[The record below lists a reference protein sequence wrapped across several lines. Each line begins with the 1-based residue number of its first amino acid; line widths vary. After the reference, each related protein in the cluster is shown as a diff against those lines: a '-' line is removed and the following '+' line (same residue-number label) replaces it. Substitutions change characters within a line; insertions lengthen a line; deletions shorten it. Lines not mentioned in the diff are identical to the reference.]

1 MIIAREIGR
10 LMIFVFLYFLNL
22 IYTISNTVSSKK
34 TSYFCKKVLHYF
46 NVYAL
51 IDLSNNKK
59 QKKENKKMSPET
71 NNIETWN
78 QPRTTEQ
85 LLGFIARREAEIF
98 STEA

>member
-1 MIIAREIGR
+1 M
-10 LMIFVFLYFLNL
+10 FLYFLNL

-34 TSYFCKKVLHYF
+34 TSHFRKKALHYF

-59 QKKENKKMSPET
+59 QKKENKKMENTPSS
-71 NNIETWN
+71 IETWN
-78 QPRTTEQ
+78 QPRTDEQ
-85 LLGFIARREAEIF
+85 LRDFISRREAEIF